1 MPLCAAC
8 CKNCIGQQFALNE
21 TKVVTALCLL
31 CFYFFLDLLELP
43 IKIPQLVLSS
53 NNGIHLHPNSLG
65 SGKQVFGDH
74 GLDSTG
80 CGFSRDVALL
90 D

>member
-8 CKNCIGQQFALNE
+8 CRDCIGQQFALGE
-21 TKVVTALCLL
+21 MKVVTALCLL
-31 CFYFFLDLLELP
+31 CFKFSLDLSELF
-43 IKIPQLVLSS
+43 INIPQLVLCSK
-53 NNGIHLHPNSLG
+53 NGIHLHLKSLV

-80 CGFSRDVALL
+80 CGFSWDVALL